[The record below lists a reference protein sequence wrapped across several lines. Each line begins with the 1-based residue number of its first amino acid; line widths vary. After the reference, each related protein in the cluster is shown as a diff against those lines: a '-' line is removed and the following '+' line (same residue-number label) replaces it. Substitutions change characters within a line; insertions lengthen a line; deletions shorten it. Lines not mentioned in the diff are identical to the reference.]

1 MNMRNI
7 VVLFSLLLHC
17 PIAWGT
23 AYHVAQQ
30 YSNAS
35 DGNRGTA
42 DSPWKTLSKAAE
54 ILEPGDT
61 VVVHSGVY
69 REQVEP
75 GRSGTREM
83 PITYRAAEGE
93 EVIITGADII
103 RGWTPAKGTIWKK
116 QVWPYRFRTHPNDER
131 HRLIGRCEQ
140 VIVDG
145 ELLKQVAKLDDMAAG
160 TFCADA
166 KGKVVLKGGTTKER
180 HLQCVRS
187 SSAHSGGILCV
198 FDSLP

>member
-7 VVLFSLLLHC
+7 VVLFSILLHC

-23 AYHVAQQ
+23 AYHVDQQ

-69 REQVEP
+69 REQV
-75 GRSGTREM
+75 
-83 PITYRAAEGE
+83 
-93 EVIITGADII
+93 
-103 RGWTPAKGTIWKK
+103 
-116 QVWPYRFRTHPNDER
+116 
-131 HRLIGRCEQ
+131 
-140 VIVDG
+140 IVDG

-160 TFCADA
+160 TFCAYT
-166 KGKVVLKGGTTKER
+166 KGKVVLKGGTTKEP